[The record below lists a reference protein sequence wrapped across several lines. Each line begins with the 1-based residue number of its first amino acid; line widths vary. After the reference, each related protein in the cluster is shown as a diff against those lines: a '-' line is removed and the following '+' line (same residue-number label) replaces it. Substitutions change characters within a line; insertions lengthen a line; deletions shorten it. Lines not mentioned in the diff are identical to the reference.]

1 MAEAEILEVSTM
13 MWGNSISLMGLL
25 ITLIS
30 GYLIVAYITG
40 KGLTYS
46 QALIVNILYVG
57 FAAFLVLS
65 MFAFFQTAGELEE
78 LAFEMSTTRKVTPR
92 PLLAYLVG
100 GFGSICVAASLKF
113 MWDIRH

>member
-1 MAEAEILEVSTM
+1 
-13 MWGNSISLMGLL
+13 MGLL

-30 GYLIVAYITG
+30 GYLIAAYIAG

-46 QALIVNILYVG
+46 QAVIVNVLYIG
-57 FAAFLVLS
+57 FATFLVLS
-65 MFAFFQTAGELEE
+65 MFAFFQAAGELEE
-78 LAFEMSTTRKVTPR
+78 LAFDMSTTRSIAPR

-100 GFGSICVAASLKF
+100 SFGSVCVAASLKF